1 MRIDFSQSF
10 RSQCVER
17 LDEFDWV
24 AIDDPAL
31 CPASVVIGM
40 VRGGETG
47 EVGFYLTRRSS
58 RLSRH
63 QGQYALPGGRL
74 DEGED
79 ASTAALRELEEEL
92 GVKAKPTDIIGRLDD
107 FPTRSG
113 FCVTPL
119 VLWLDS
125 GIEPAP
131 DPDEVETVFNAPL
144 EDLTQPQVPRLH
156 RIPESDQPVLSIPF
170 ASLGDEVFSPTAA
183 ILYQFRE
190 VVLYGRSTRVAHYE
204 QPLFAWK

>member
-1 MRIDFSQSF
+1 MRIDFSESF
-10 RSQCVER
+10 RLQCVQR
-17 LDEFDWV
+17 LDDFEWV

-31 CPASVVIGM
+31 RPASVVIGM
-40 VRGGETG
+40 IRGCET

-58 RLSRH
+58 RLARH

-74 DEGED
+74 DEGEN
-79 ASTAALRELEEEL
+79 APAAALRELEEEL

-107 FPTRSG
+107 YPTRSG

-119 VLWLDS
+119 VAWLDS
-125 GIEPAP
+125 SEEPAP
-131 DPDEVETVFNAPL
+131 HPDEVETVFNVPL
-144 EDLTQPQVPRLH
+144 EDLTQSQVPRLH
-156 RIPESDQPVLSIPF
+156 RIPESEQPVLSIPF

-204 QPLFAWK
+204 QPVFAWK

>member
-1 MRIDFSQSF
+1 
-10 RSQCVER
+10 
-17 LDEFDWV
+17 
-24 AIDDPAL
+24 
-31 CPASVVIGM
+31 M

-79 ASTAALRELEEEL
+79 VPMAALRELEEEL
-92 GVKAKPTDIIGRLDD
+92 GLKAKSTDIIGRLDD

-131 DPDEVETVFNAPL
+131 DPNEVATVFNVPL

-156 RIPESDQPVLSIPF
+156 RIPESNQPVLSIPF

>member
-1 MRIDFSQSF
+1 MRIDFSESF
-10 RSQCVER
+10 RLQCVQR
-17 LDEFDWV
+17 LDDFEWV

-31 CPASVVIGM
+31 RPASVVIGM
-40 VRGGETG
+40 IRGCET
-47 EVGFYLTRRSS
+47 EVGVYLTRRSS
-58 RLSRH
+58 RLARH

-74 DEGED
+74 DEGEN
-79 ASTAALRELEEEL
+79 APAAALRELEEEL

-107 FPTRSG
+107 YPTRSG

-119 VLWLDS
+119 VAWLDS
-125 GIEPAP
+125 SEEPAP
-131 DPDEVETVFNAPL
+131 DPDEVETVFNVPL
-144 EDLTQPQVPRLH
+144 EDLTQSQVPRLH
-156 RIPESDQPVLSIPF
+156 RIPESEQPVLSIPF

-204 QPLFAWK
+204 QPVFAWK